1 MKKIKISVH
10 NRELIAELNESDTAK
25 AVWDALPIEGKAN
38 CWGQEIYFGI
48 PVSVEQA
55 TDARADVEVG
65 SIAYWPPGHAFCL
78 FWGAT
83 PVSVDGKPRAAS
95 PVNVFGS
102 VSGDLSVLDSVNDG
116 AMVVLSAVE

>member
-10 NRELIAELNESDTAK
+10 NRELIAELNDSETAQ
-25 AVWDALPIEGKAN
+25 AIWDALPFGGSAN
-38 CWGQEIYFGI
+38 KWGREIYFGVPI
-48 PVSVEQA
+48 SVQEA
-55 TDARADVEVG
+55 PDARADVEVG
-65 SIAYWPPGHAFCL
+65 TIAYWPPGHAFCL

-83 PVSVDGKPRAAS
+83 PVSVDDKPRAAS

-116 AMVVLSAVE
+116 EMVTLSAIE